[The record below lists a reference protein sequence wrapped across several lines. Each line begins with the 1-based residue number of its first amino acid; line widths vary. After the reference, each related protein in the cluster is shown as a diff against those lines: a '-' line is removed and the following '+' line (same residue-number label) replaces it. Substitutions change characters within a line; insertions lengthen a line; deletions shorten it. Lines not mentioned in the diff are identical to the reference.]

1 MTELKGYVSGGT
13 IVAEDTVPDS
23 YDGKE
28 VIITILDKTFE
39 EDVKIQEKKKALD
52 ELHSVFGSMTHEE
65 AEDIRNNRVNFKER
79 F

>member
-1 MTELKGYVSGGT
+1 MTALKGYVSGGT
-13 IVAEDTVPDS
+13 IVAEDSVPDS

-28 VIITILDKTFE
+28 VIITILDKDFE
-39 EDVKIQEKKKALD
+39 KEKALERRKELE

-65 AEDIRNNRVNFKER
+65 AEDIRNHRVNFKER

>member
-1 MTELKGYVSGGT
+1 MTALKGYVSGGT
-13 IVAEDTVPDS
+13 IVAEDTVPNS

-52 ELHSVFGSMTHEE
+52 ELHSVFGSMTREE
-65 AEDIRNNRVNFKER
+65 AEAIRNNRVNFKER

>member
-1 MTELKGYVSGGT
+1 MTALKGYVSGGT
-13 IVAEDTVPDS
+13 IVAEDSVPDS

-28 VIITILDKTFE
+28 VIITILDKDFE
-39 EDVKIQEKKKALD
+39 EEKVQEKRKELE

-65 AEDIRNNRVNFKER
+65 AEDIRNHRVNFKER